1 MTKPQARIARVLNAL
16 SPIINCL
23 TGVTIMLVGI
33 VTIAFI
39 GQNVTLR
46 WAWTYHAVVLCI
58 VITVNWWGIYFLH
71 RGITGLWAPKERRD
85 RK

>member
-16 SPIINCL
+16 SPIIYCL

-46 WAWTYHAVVLCI
+46 WAWTFYALAACI
-58 VITVNWWGIYFLH
+58 WLTTLWWGIYFLH

>member
-1 MTKPQARIARVLNAL
+1 MTKPQAKIARVLNAL

-46 WAWTYHAVVLCI
+46 SAWTFYAVAACI
-58 VITVNWWGIYFLH
+58 WVSATWQGIYFLH
-71 RGITGLWAPKERRD
+71 RGITALSAPKERRD